1 MSDFQATGIIHT
13 IGETNTFGS
22 NGFTKREF
30 VIKLTGE
37 RENDQYPNYIN
48 FELIKDRCS
57 MIDAFQPGQE
67 ITVQFNLTGRLWQ
80 PQGKPEK
87 CFNALQAWR
96 ISAAQAQQNT
106 MDSGDPG
113 PTPDDFDQMG
123 GGFDDIP
130 F

>member
-1 MSDFQATGIIHT
+1 MTDFQATGLIHA
-13 IGETNTFGS
+13 IGATNTYGN

-37 RENDQYPNYIN
+37 RENEQYPNYIN
-48 FELIKDRCS
+48 FELIKERCS
-57 MIDAFQPGQE
+57 LIDEYSLGQE
-67 ITVQFNLTGRLWQ
+67 ITVHFNLTGRLWQ

-96 ISAAQAQQNT
+96 ISALADQNT
-106 MDSGDPG
+106 IDQGSPA
-113 PTPDDFDQMG
+113 DDFHQMG
-123 GGFDDIP
+123 EDFGDIP